1 MKSNRSRRTALDLLP
16 AVLVLFASLAFA
28 QEMTE
33 RHIPVGAYPS
43 LTSEYLTAGT
53 IVAVDN
59 EAATLTLQNN
69 GSERSFRLTEG
80 TKIWLDR
87 SRLGQTTLDG
97 KLSDL
102 NTGLKAEVRS
112 LGPERPDVAY
122 WIKVQI
128 ASP

>member
-1 MKSNRSRRTALDLLP
+1 MKPNRSRRPALDLLS
-16 AVLVLFASLAFA
+16 AVLMLFASLAFA

-43 LTSEYLTAGT
+43 LKGEYLTAGT
-53 IVAVDN
+53 IVAVDD
-59 EAATLTLQNN
+59 EAAMLTLRSD

-97 KLSDL
+97 ELSDL
-102 NTGLKAEVRS
+102 NTGLNAEVRS